1 MLGTNPEDLEVETP
15 LFPSARHRETLK
27 SMSEKMAIEAPIRVG
42 ISACVLGQKVRFD
55 GGHKED
61 RFLTGTLAQF
71 VEFVPVCPEVEVGMG
86 TPRETVRLV
95 RAEDGG
101 TRMVAPKSGTD
112 HTASMRRFSKRRARE
127 LDSLDLCGYV
137 LKKGSPSC
145 GMERVKVYEIKG
157 MAQKN
162 GRGVFAEALMEEFP
176 LLPVEEDGRLN
187 DPGLRDNFFV
197 RLFAY
202 RRLKNLF
209 SSRWRGGD
217 LVRFHTA
224 EKLLLMG
231 HDLKGY
237 RDLGKLVADFKSHPR
252 KQLAEEYG
260 RVYMN
265 SLRKIATTKKQV
277 NVLQHLLGYFKKLLS
292 PEERQ
297 ELVELIEDYRQGLVP
312 LIVPVTLFRHHV
324 RLHKVEYL
332 AGQVYL
338 QPHPK
343 ELMLRN
349 HV

>member
-1 MLGTNPEDLEVETP
+1 MNQDATADAT
-15 LFPSARHRETLK
+15 
-27 SMSEKMAIEAPIRVG
+27 IRVG

-61 RFLTGTLAQF
+61 RFITGTLSQF

-95 RAEDGG
+95 RAEKGG
-101 TRMVAPKSGTD
+101 PRMIAPKSGLD
-112 HTASMRRFSKRRARE
+112 HTSSMQRFSKRRAKE
-127 LDSLDLCGYV
+127 LESLELCGYV

-145 GMERVKVYEIKG
+145 GMERVKIYSAEG
-157 MAQKN
+157 MPQKN
-162 GRGVFAEALMEEFP
+162 GRGLFAEALMEQFP

-187 DPGLRDNFFV
+187 DPRLRDNFFV

-209 SSRWRGGD
+209 VSRWRAGD

-224 EKLLLMG
+224 EKLLLMA
-231 HDLKGY
+231 HDRKGY
-237 RDLGKLVADFKSHPR
+237 THLGKLVANPKAHLR
-252 KQLAEEYG
+252 KTLAEEYG
-260 RVYMN
+260 RVYME
-265 SLRKIATTKKQV
+265 SLRKIATTKKHV
-277 NVLQHLLGYFKKLLS
+277 NVLQHALGHFKKLLT
-292 PEERQ
+292 PDERQ
-297 ELVELIEDYRQGLVP
+297 ELLGLIEDYREELVP
-312 LIVPVTLFRHHV
+312 LIVPVTLLRHHV
-324 RLHKVEYL
+324 RLHGVNYL

>member
-1 MLGTNPEDLEVETP
+1 MNQEMNP
-15 LFPSARHRETLK
+15 
-27 SMSEKMAIEAPIRVG
+27 EAPIRVG

-101 TRMVAPKSGTD
+101 TRMVAPKSETD
-112 HTASMRRFSKRRARE
+112 HTTSMRRFSKRRVRE
-127 LDSLDLCGYV
+127 LESLDLCGYV
-137 LKKGSPSC
+137 LKKDSPSC
-145 GMERVKVYEIKG
+145 GMERVKIYDPEG
-157 MAQKN
+157 MPHKS
-162 GRGVFAEALMEEFP
+162 GRGLFAEALMEQFP

-187 DPGLRDNFFV
+187 DPRLRDNFFV

-209 SSRWRGGD
+209 RGRWSAGD

-224 EKLLLMG
+224 EKSLLMA

-237 RDLGKLVADFKSHPR
+237 RHLGKLVADPKSQPR

-260 RVYMN
+260 RVYME

-277 NVLQHLLGYFKKLLS
+277 NVLQHLLGHFKKLLT

-312 LIVPVTLFRHHV
+312 LIVPVTLIRHHV
-324 RLHKVEYL
+324 RLHGVAYL